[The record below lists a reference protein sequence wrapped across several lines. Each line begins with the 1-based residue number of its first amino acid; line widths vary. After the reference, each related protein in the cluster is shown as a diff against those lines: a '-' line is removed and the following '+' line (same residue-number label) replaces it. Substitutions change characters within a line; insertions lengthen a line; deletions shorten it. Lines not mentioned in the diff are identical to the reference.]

1 MYSLNIFLKKCY
13 ALFIVS
19 KNSIGKVGRKIITF
33 YWICTAG
40 LLISCNCVTDILFR
54 IEATL
59 LLDHTQ
65 QVCTSKLSWCN
76 IPFHK
81 KHTEPKEVYIFT
93 FAKEKNLQ
101 TI

>member
-1 MYSLNIFLKKCY
+1 MSLLQKMCTLSTFFLKS
-13 ALFIVS
+13 AMLTLLFL
-19 KNSIGKVGRKIITF
+19 KV
-33 YWICTAG
+33 
-40 LLISCNCVTDILFR
+40 LLQKLDIHCVTDILFR

-65 QVCTSKLSWCN
+65 QECTSKLSRCN

-93 FAKEKNLQ
+93 FAKEKNVQ